1 MGCPVVSMRF
11 PEIEEFADVVQI
23 ADNYNEFIKK
33 IEFVLNND
41 TKQNAEQR
49 IAKVSSLS
57 WENRFQDVTKIVDT
71 TLTHKLIKVI
81 GSKDDN

>member
-1 MGCPVVSMRF
+1 MRF
-11 PEIEEFADVVQI
+11 SEIEEFADVVQI
-23 ADNYNEFIKK
+23 ADNYNEFIEK
-33 IEFVLNND
+33 IDFVLNND

-57 WENRFQDVTKIVDT
+57 WENRFQDVTKIVENA
-71 TLTHKLIKVI
+71 LTHKLIKVI